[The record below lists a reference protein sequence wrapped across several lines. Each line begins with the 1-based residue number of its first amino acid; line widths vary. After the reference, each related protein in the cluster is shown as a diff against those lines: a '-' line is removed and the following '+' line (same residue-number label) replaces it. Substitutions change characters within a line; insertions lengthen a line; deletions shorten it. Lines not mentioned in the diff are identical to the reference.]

1 MIGVSTKTDTII
13 EDGNIKHLINHYNAL
28 EKDQLAQCYD
38 KNNKNNS
45 RCYKKRTK
53 QALYNAYKERDDI
66 IKLLNVQAT
75 KKTDEENNIVYV
87 AGKDEGILENINV
100 EVKEH
105 EKTSNKVRSTKSL
118 NIAYTNKSSD
128 YYWINIDP
136 KQTCT
141 LANEM
146 NPRVLVKTKY
156 KCYYSYSNSIT
167 FPVNNNVCPRFAT
180 GGGTGFLEGIIDSI
194 FGRTSNNDEEID
206 AAGTEFTYTINQED
220 IDQQKSDLEAKYSQI
235 SGWETVNIERVFT
248 VNNDSDI
255 AAAKGG
261 IFIPFEDII
270 VEAIETYEVAIPWH
284 KNADTFPGEL
294 MDDGSADGVDTTDDT
309 STGGTTVPGSQIPDD
324 ETNENS
330 TSPNTFSTLANGY
343 VSRVGLMDYT

>member
-1 MIGVSTKTDTII
+1 MILKCKDFEPKIIDNPQNSQQDVEPSILDIPYGEITIEEDYIHKLKMNNLDQNTIDKLASRLSFLEYDYESNQEKTEEEQEFESMIGVSTKTDTII

-66 IKLLNVQAT
+66 IKLLNMQAT

-105 EKTSNKVRSTKSL
+105 EKTPNKVRSTKSL
-118 NIAYTNKSSD
+118 NIAYTNKPSD

-180 GGGTGFLEGIIDSI
+180 GGGTGF
-194 FGRTSNNDEEID
+194 
-206 AAGTEFTYTINQED
+206 
-220 IDQQKSDLEAKYSQI
+220 
-235 SGWETVNIERVFT
+235 
-248 VNNDSDI
+248 
-255 AAAKGG
+255 
-261 IFIPFEDII
+261 
-270 VEAIETYEVAIPWH
+270 
-284 KNADTFPGEL
+284 
-294 MDDGSADGVDTTDDT
+294 
-309 STGGTTVPGSQIPDD
+309 
-324 ETNENS
+324 
-330 TSPNTFSTLANGY
+330 
-343 VSRVGLMDYT
+343 